1 MKIKK
6 AMILAAG
13 FGSRLK
19 PITSK
24 IPKPLIEI
32 GKKNL
37 LERCLDLLINYGV
50 KDVAI
55 NLHYKGDKI
64 RKFLK
69 KKKYK
74 IKINFFEEKKQP
86 LGTGGGVFNATIN
99 FDDKPFFIINPD
111 TIWTNKNLIDLR
123 KLEKKYFKDKKTC
136 LLLVDKK
143 LSFDKSFKG
152 DFSINKNSNLFRKN
166 NNNYIYTGIQFINR
180 NVFRY
185 VDSKIFSMNSI
196 WDRLIPSK
204 NISGVISKNKFFH
217 LNTKKVY
224 DKIRNIKF

>member
-1 MKIKK
+1 MRIKK

-19 PITSK
+19 PITNK

-74 IKINFFEEKKQP
+74 IKINFFEEINQP
-86 LGTGGGVFNATIN
+86 LDTGGGVFNATIN
-99 FDDKPFFIINPD
+99 FDDKPFFVINPD

-152 DFSINKNSNLFRKN
+152 DFSINKNSNLLRKN
-166 NNNYIYTGIQFINR
+166 DNNYIYTGVQVINR
-180 NVFRY
+180 TVFRY

-204 NISGVISKNKFFH
+204 NINGVISKNKFFH
-217 LNTKKVY
+217 LNTKKVH